1 MPSRRLSPSGARWSK
16 KRRAGPLLPSSS
28 PPRRGSG
35 GMFRRSAL
43 RASACA
49 TAAFAAVGS
58 ARSDASHADSPFTYP
73 ALERAIRERRAR
85 ERKLATYVATV
96 SPMIA
101 SARAEVDAAARNAA
115 RDPAALERARLRFAR
130 LADRVRAETSAL
142 TWGRA
147 DAERERDAFVRRYGC
162 VGWTDGALDVIAE
175 HAPIVEIG
183 AGRGL
188 GSASS
193 SAAASTSSPTT
204 TNPRSRATPTRTISR
219 LRRPRRR
226 LLRLGG
232 ECGSGT
238 NPRSARGAC
247 AARIEPCSSCTRRG
261 TFCPGAC
268 GRTGARWCCSWGRG
282 GGGVNGD
289 ARAFDELEREWEVR
303 RIRRRQT
310 LRGRPREALGAR
322 EEEEATG
329 DELWSSLTEE
339 EMCSSL

>member
-1 MPSRRLSPSGARWSK
+1 
-16 KRRAGPLLPSSS
+16 
-28 PPRRGSG
+28 
-35 GMFRRSAL
+35 
-43 RASACA
+43 
-49 TAAFAAVGS
+49 
-58 ARSDASHADSPFTYP
+58 
-73 ALERAIRERRAR
+73 
-85 ERKLATYVATV
+85 
-96 SPMIA
+96 MIA

-188 GSASS
+188 WQRELQRRGVDVLAYDDQSAIPGDADENYLASS
-193 SAAASTSSPTT
+193 SSSPPPSS
-204 TNPRSRATPTRTISR
+204 PRGRVRVGNESALRSWRVRRENRTLLLVYPEGDLLPRCLRAY
-219 LRRPRRR
+219 
-226 LLRLGG
+226 GG
-232 ECGSGT
+232 EVVLFVVGE
-238 NPRSARGAC
+238 GA
-247 AARIEPCSSCTRRG
+247 
-261 TFCPGAC
+261 
-268 GRTGARWCCSWGRG
+268 GRG
-282 GGGVNGD
+282 ERGRARVRR
-289 ARAFDELEREWEVR
+289 ARARVGGEAN
-303 RIRRRQT
+303 RRRQT

>member
-1 MPSRRLSPSGARWSK
+1 
-16 KRRAGPLLPSSS
+16 
-28 PPRRGSG
+28 
-35 GMFRRSAL
+35 MFRRSAL

-188 GSASS
+188 WQRELQRRGVDVLAYDDQSAIPGDADENYLASS
-193 SAAASTSSPTT
+193 SSSPPPSS
-204 TNPRSRATPTRTISR
+204 PRGRVRVGNESALRSWRVRRENRTLLLVYPEGDLLPRCLRAY
-219 LRRPRRR
+219 
-226 LLRLGG
+226 GG
-232 ECGSGT
+232 EVVLFVG
-238 NPRSARGAC
+238 
-247 AARIEPCSSCTRRG
+247 E
-261 TFCPGAC
+261 
-268 GRTGARWCCSWGRG
+268 GR
-282 GGGVNGD
+282 GGVNGD

-303 RIRRRQT
+303 RIVDVKPFEGGHEKLWELVRKKKRRET
-310 LRGRPREALGAR
+310 
-322 EEEEATG
+322 
-329 DELWSSLTEE
+329 SSAVV
-339 EMCSSL
+339 